1 LVDAIDAIEEVRE
14 HGRGKKKWRIKGE
27 KRTHPINCD
36 PRAIA
41 ILSLK

>member
-1 LVDAIDAIEEVRE
+1 MDTIVAIEAVRE

-27 KRTHPINCD
+27 KRTYPINCD